1 MRIAY
6 IFPALNT
13 IGGAD
18 RVITEKANYFA
29 EKLNYDVFIITAHQK
44 GTPLFYPLSPKVTH
58 IDLDVDFLSQYGHSF
73 VVRGFMYLKLI
84 RLYKK
89 RLGDKLKELKLDF
102 AISAIS
108 REVDFMYKLKDGS
121 QKLVEAHLAKEFL
134 RNLHEMPA
142 KGFPYNLAG
151 KYFSWK
157 LEHAISRFRE
167 LIVLTKQ
174 DSKSWSKVR
183 SSVVIPNALTF
194 KTNGFS
200 TCKNKTIISVGRLH
214 DQKGYD
220 MMLEA
225 WKIVYAKH
233 QDWTLNIFGK
243 GVLYDQLTKDM
254 AELNFGDS
262 IRLNEPVHNIADK
275 YAESSFYVMSSR
287 YEGFPMVLL
296 EAMSCGLP
304 IVSFDCPNGPKELIA
319 EGEDGFVVENAN
331 VPALAEKILYMIE
344 HEEDRIR
351 MGENARRNVQRYS
364 QESIMNQWASLFEK
378 LKSERK

>member
-157 LEHAISRFRE
+157 LENAIARFWE
-167 LIVLTKQ
+167 LIVLTKK

-262 IRLNEPVHNIADK
+262 IRLNEPVQNIADK

>member
-29 EKLNYDVFIITAHQK
+29 EKLNYEVFIITAHQK

-121 QKLVEAHLAKEFL
+121 IKLVEAHLAKEFL

-174 DSKSWSKVR
+174 DSKSWSRVR

-200 TCKNKTIISVGRLH
+200 TCTNKTIISVGRLH

-225 WKIVYAKH
+225 WKTVYAKH

-243 GVLYDQLTKDM
+243 GVLYDQLTKDI
-254 AELNFGDS
+254 AELKFGDS
-262 IRLNEPVHNIADK
+262 VRLNEPVQNIADK

-319 EGEDGFVVENAN
+319 EGEDGFVVDNAN

-344 HEEDRIR
+344 HEEERIR
-351 MGENARRNVQRYS
+351 MGENARKNVQRYS